1 MYIIFIVDLEV
12 DQNGEFDQHDSIQ
25 NPTNV
30 DVETESSPAK
40 TSLKAYGIDI
50 TAHIS
55 SLAPLKMI
63 NDNMV
68 TVLLRYVIRLV
79 LLKWL
84 EVIM

>member
-12 DQNGEFDQHDSIQ
+12 DQDGEVDQHDSVQHRPI
-25 NPTNV
+25 NV
-30 DVETESSPAK
+30 DVETDSSPAK

-50 TAHIS
+50 TAHDIS

-79 LLKWL
+79 LLYGLK
-84 EVIM
+84 

>member
-12 DQNGEFDQHDSIQ
+12 DQDGEVDQHDSVQ

-30 DVETESSPAK
+30 DEETDSSPAK

-50 TAHIS
+50 TAHDIS

-63 NDNMV
+63 NDKYGYCFV
-68 TVLLRYVIRLV
+68 
-79 LLKWL
+79 
-84 EVIM
+84 EVCN